1 MHFIVTGG
9 AGFIGSHVTEQLLS
23 EGHSVT
29 VVDNL
34 ITGNLQNLP
43 EHPRLKF
50 LQKDVITCQPE
61 DFAERIDGIAHLAA
75 IPSVTESW
83 LRPLEA
89 HHHNLSTM
97 IAVIQLSQV
106 LDIPRIVFA
115 SSAAV
120 YGKQGHLPISEAQET
135 RPVSPYG
142 LQKLVCE
149 QYASL
154 FAKKIGFSFVA
165 LRMFNVFGL
174 RQVPS
179 SQYSGVISIFVAAM
193 QQGLPITI
201 YGDGTQTRDFIYV
214 KDVAIAFTKALT
226 MALAPGTCLTCNL
239 GTGKA
244 TSLVQLV
251 NILKACFPQWKSETR
266 LAFPRPGDIQHSQA
280 DISQASSL
288 LGFNPQWTVQSSIHL
303 FIEPLCSI
311 QEKIYS
317 S

>member
-23 EGHSVT
+23 EGHTVT

-34 ITGNLQNLP
+34 TTGNLQNLP
-43 EHPRLKF
+43 KHPRLKF
-50 LQKDVITCQPE
+50 LQKDVFMCQPK
-61 DFAERIDGIAHLAA
+61 DFAARIDGIAHLAA

-97 IAVIQLSQV
+97 IAVIQLCQV
-106 LDIPRIVFA
+106 LNIPRLVFA

-120 YGKQGHLPISEAQET
+120 YGKQSYLPISEHQDT
-135 RPVSPYG
+135 CPISPYG

-154 FAKKIGFSFVA
+154 FAKQLGFSFVA

-174 RQVPS
+174 RQLPS
-179 SQYSGVISIFVAAM
+179 SQYSGVISVFVSAM

-214 KDVAIAFTKALT
+214 KDVAIAFAKALT
-226 MALAPGTCLTCNL
+226 IPLAPGSYLTCNL

-251 NILKACFPQWKSETR
+251 DILKACFPQWKAEARFS
-266 LAFPRPGDIQHSQA
+266 LSRPGDIQHSQA
-280 DISQASSL
+280 DISRANLL
-288 LGFNPQWTVQSSIHL
+288 LGFSPQWSVQSSINL
-303 FIEPLCSI
+303 FLNLLCSI
-311 QEKIYS
+311 
-317 S
+317 